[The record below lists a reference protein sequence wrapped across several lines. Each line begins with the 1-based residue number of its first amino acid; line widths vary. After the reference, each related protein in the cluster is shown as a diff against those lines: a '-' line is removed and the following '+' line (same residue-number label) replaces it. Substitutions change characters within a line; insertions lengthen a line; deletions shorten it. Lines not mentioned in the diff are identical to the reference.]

1 MSENPAAEPVSDA
14 DATPLP
20 DARRALLDALSTEL
34 LALHPRGRIIVAI
47 DGVDG
52 AGKTRFADDWAPVLR
67 ARGAAVVRASIDG
80 FHQPR
85 SARYARGRES
95 AEGYYRD
102 SFDLGALRAR
112 LVEPFRSG
120 AEEVGTAVFDHASD
134 SAVDERESGIPRDA
148 VLLLDGIFL
157 HRPELRTLWHWTIW
171 LDVPPE
177 VRDAR
182 LRARDGAHSVAPRYT
197 EGQYLYEK
205 EANPRRAASVIID
218 NADPASPR
226 RLFDDFC

>member
-1 MSENPAAEPVSDA
+1 MSDPAAPA
-14 DATPLP
+14 PLP
-20 DARRALLDALSTEL
+20 DARRALLDALTDEL
-34 LALHPRGRIIVAI
+34 LALHPRGRIMVAI

-67 ARGAAVVRASIDG
+67 GRGTAVVRASIDG

-85 SARYARGRES
+85 AARYARGRES

-102 SFDLGALRAR
+102 SFDLEALRGR

-120 AEEVGTAVFDHASD
+120 EEELATAVFDHASD
-134 SAVDERESGIPRDA
+134 AAVDERESGIPRDA
-148 VLLLDGIFL
+148 VLLLDGVFL
-157 HRPELRTLWHWTIW
+157 HRPELRKLWNWTIW

-182 LRARDGAHSVAPRYT
+182 LRDRDGEHSVAPRYT

-205 EANPRRAASVIID
+205 DANPRRAAAVIID
-218 NADPASPR
+218 NADPAAPR